1 MQHRISLG
9 IVALALTASSAAY
22 ADAHVRVD
30 INPFGFWGEPP
41 PVVYAPPRYYAPP
54 TVYYGRGHWG
64 DRDRDRGHYD
74 RDRGHDDR
82 GHRDGDDRRR

>member
-1 MQHRISLG
+1 MKNQISLG

-30 INPFGFWGEPP
+30 INPFGSWGEPP

-54 TVYYGRGHWG
+54 AVYVGRGHYG
-64 DRDRDRGHYD
+64 DRDYRG

-82 GHRDGDDRRR
+82 GHRDDGDRHR

>member
-1 MQHRISLG
+1 MKNQISLG

-30 INPFGFWGEPP
+30 INPFGSWGEPP

-54 TVYYGRGHWG
+54 AVYVGRGHYG
-64 DRDRDRGHYD
+64 DRDDRG
-74 RDRGHDDR
+74 RGRGHDDR
-82 GHRDGDDRRR
+82 GHDRGDDRRR

>member
-1 MQHRISLG
+1 MKNRISLG
-9 IVALALTASSAAY
+9 IVALAMTASSAAY

-54 TVYYGRGHWG
+54 AVYVGRGHYG
-64 DRDRDRGHYD
+64 DHDRG

-82 GHRDGDDRRR
+82 GRSDHHDGGHR

>member
-1 MQHRISLG
+1 MKNQISLG
-9 IVALALTASSAAY
+9 IVALALTASSAAF

-41 PVVYAPPRYYAPP
+41 PVVYAPPSYYAPP

-64 DRDRDRGHYD
+64 DRDDRRHY
-74 RDRGHDDR
+74 RGHDDR
-82 GHRDGDDRRR
+82 GHRDGDRHR

>member
-1 MQHRISLG
+1 MKNQISLG
-9 IVALALTASSAAY
+9 IVALALTASSAAF

-54 TVYYGRGHWG
+54 AVYVGRGHYG
-64 DRDRDRGHYD
+64 DRDDRG

-82 GHRDGDDRRR
+82 GHRDGGDRHR

>member
-1 MQHRISLG
+1 MKNRISLG

-41 PVVYAPPRYYAPP
+41 PVVYAPPGYYAPP

-64 DRDRDRGHYD
+64 DRDDRSRYRGHYD
-74 RDRGHDDR
+74 RGHDRGHD
-82 GHRDGDDRRR
+82 RDDDRRR

>member
-1 MQHRISLG
+1 MKHQISLG

-54 TVYYGRGHWG
+54 TVYYGRGHYG
-64 DRDRDRGHYD
+64 DRDDRGRDRG
-74 RDRGHDDR
+74 RGHDDR
-82 GHRDGDDRRR
+82 GHDGDRRR

>member
-1 MQHRISLG
+1 MKNQISLG
-9 IVALALTASSAAY
+9 IVALALTASSAAF

-64 DRDRDRGHYD
+64 DRDRGHY
-74 RDRGHDDR
+74 RGHDDR

>member
-1 MQHRISLG
+1 MKNRISLG

-54 TVYYGRGHWG
+54 VVYYGRGHYG
-64 DRDRDRGHYD
+64 DRDDRG
-74 RDRGHDDR
+74 RGRGHDDR
-82 GHRDGDDRRR
+82 GRSDHHEGGRR